1 MGGETW
7 QVWET
12 WHVGVGAWQVVLW
25 WDGMWVWGHGQ
36 RFCGGMDGMWVWG
49 MAGGSVGVWYVGVGA
64 WPEVLWGYGW
74 HVGVGH
80 GRRFCGG
87 MACGCGGM
95 AGGSVGV
102 WMACGCGAWPEVLW
116 GYGWHVGLGH
126 GRRFCGGMAC
136 GYGAWPEVL
145 WGYGKWVWGMAG
157 SSVGVWH
164 AGVGHGRWLYRGS
177 VSQYVF
183 SSQCCHHYHCSFC
196 VCLQV
201 AFEIIGVISVL
212 TNCALI
218 GMDPEVQKLLP
229 SDVTAVN
236 MVIIFVAVEV

>member
-1 MGGETW
+1 MGVGNTAGGWGNMAGVCENMAAGCGEYGRWMWETW
-7 QVWET
+7 QVC
-12 WHVGVGAWQVVLW
+12 VGNMAGVCKKH
-25 WDGMWVWGHGQ
+25 GMWVW
-36 RFCGGMDGMWVWG
+36 
-49 MAGGSVGVWYVGVGA
+49 
-64 WPEVLWGYGW
+64 
-74 HVGVGH
+74 
-80 GRRFCGG
+80 
-87 MACGCGGM
+87 GM

-116 GYGWHVGLGH
+116 GYGLHVGLGH
-126 GRRFCGGMAC
+126 GRRFCGGMARVSVGVWQVGVGHGRKFC
-136 GYGAWPEVL
+136 GGMACGCGAWLEVLCGMACGCGAWPEVL
-145 WGYGKWVWGMAG
+145 W
-157 SSVGVWH
+157 
-164 AGVGHGRWLYRGS
+164 GHGRWLYRGS